1 MPSENFL
8 QQKND
13 RLIGKKLKT
22 GLKKTLFISAF
33 VGGMVVGSGSLLA
46 LSPTPHQVT
55 YELFSQTSNGG
66 STPFGSYRVT
76 LQKTCQKWKYV
87 SRLQLSVGGVEILQ
101 TYRTDEAIDGSRLSF
116 DHKTEQNQQLLAH
129 IKGQASRFG
138 NGNVLVDM
146 ESPKSLSFDLPV
158 KTEFAVQHLQTIL
171 SQADQG
177 AGQTDRVVFEGTSER
192 AVHIVTEI
200 DKPVSIH
207 RFGQTAMDLIAD
219 FQTEQ
224 AQNGQN
230 IGQAAGIGR
239 VWPMQQSAYILDAQR
254 NAPVT
259 SDPVYQFDFNLHETG
274 VAVSMVIHLSDVTLN
289 GVLSELSYQTSPKC

>member
-1 MPSENFL
+1 MPSEISL

-13 RLIGKKLKT
+13 RFIFKKLET
-22 GLKKTLFISAF
+22 GLKTTLFMSVFLAGMA
-33 VGGMVVGSGSLLA
+33 GGHGNLFA

-55 YELFSQTSNGG
+55 YELFSQTQNGG
-66 STPFGSYRVT
+66 SVPFGSYRVT

-87 SRLQLSVGGVEILQ
+87 SRLQLSVGGTEVLQ
-101 TYRTDEAIDGSRLSF
+101 TYRTDEALDGGALNF

-158 KTEFAVQHLQTIL
+158 KTEFAVQHLQTML
-171 SQADQG
+171 TRADQG

-192 AVHIVTEI
+192 AVQIITEI
-200 DKPVSIH
+200 AKPISVH

-219 FQTEQ
+219 FQKQQ
-224 AQNGQN
+224 AQHGQDVA
-230 IGQAAGIGR
+230 QDGIGR

-254 NAPVT
+254 NVAMT

-289 GVLSELSYQTSPKC
+289 GVLSELSYQTAPKC